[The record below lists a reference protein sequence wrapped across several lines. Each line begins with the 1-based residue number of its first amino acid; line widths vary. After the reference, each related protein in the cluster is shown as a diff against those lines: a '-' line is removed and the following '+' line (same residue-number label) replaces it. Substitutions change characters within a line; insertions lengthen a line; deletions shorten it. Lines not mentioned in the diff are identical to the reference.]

1 MTDAILEPTAPRRRP
16 CTGRSLGGDIAM
28 LSTAEVED
36 APYGGSLDHLRA
48 ELARIDLLIRGQV
61 ARVRRDD
68 GDAWRGLSI
77 SDAEVDALLARGLG
91 APPWDAGDGALDDVR
106 ALVDQLG
113 AAIDRRCA
121 CTAVPLAL
129 VELARRFALTRFDI
143 DVLLIA
149 LAPEIDLRYERLYAY
164 LHDDVTRKRPSIDLA
179 LHLLCH
185 SLDERFTARA
195 RFGAAAPLM
204 HHGLVQLIA
213 DAPGASRL
221 TQCLKV

>member
-1 MTDAILEPTAPRRRP
+1 
-16 CTGRSLGGDIAM
+16 
-28 LSTAEVED
+28 TAEVEG
-36 APYGGSLDHLRA
+36 APYGGSLDHLRD

-61 ARVRRDD
+61 ARARRDD

-77 SDAEVDALLARGLG
+77 GDAEVDALLARGLG
-91 APPWDAGDGALDDVR
+91 ASPWGAGDGAREGAR
-106 ALVDQLG
+106 ALADRLG

-179 LHLLCH
+179 LQLLCH
-185 SLDERFTARA
+185 SLDERFVARA
-195 RFGAAAPLM
+195 RFGDGAPLVRHRLAAP
-204 HHGLVQLIA
+204 A
-213 DAPGASRL
+213 RA
-221 TQCLKV
+221 